1 MCKRVSSTLLQTQ
14 SDCPVK
20 HDNAVDIDPRN
31 MVSIIIYYR
40 IKIYYSLFIWSELKT
55 GFHIY
60 NTNNLRICYPLKP
73 F

>member
-31 MVSIIIYYR
+31 MVSITII
-40 IKIYYSLFIWSELKT
+40 ELKYIT
-55 GFHIY
+55 CTAYLFG
-60 NTNNLRICYPLKP
+60 PS
-73 F
+73 

>member
-31 MVSIIIYYR
+31 MVSIIIIELNNYITYTA
-40 IKIYYSLFIWSELKT
+40 YLFGPS
-55 GFHIY
+55 
-60 NTNNLRICYPLKP
+60 
-73 F
+73 